1 MAYQVVWSNTA
12 ESDFDEIIEYI
23 SNKQSPEKGIDFIQL
38 VYRKIVS
45 YMKVI
50 HLLKQLSNVWDL
62 TLSRMNITT
71 NLFLFGYIENY
82 PVQYLYIFALKIHLP
97 NRLLEKLK

>member
-38 VYRKIVS
+38 VYRKIDLIALMPFIGIES
-45 YMKVI
+45 QKIKSIRRILLSKHYSLLYQIEKDTVI
-50 HLLKQLSNVWDL
+50 LI
-62 TLSRMNITT
+62 R
-71 NLFLFGYIENY
+71 FLD
-82 PVQYLYIFALKIHLP
+82 
-97 NRLLEKLK
+97 NRSAFVF